1 MSPQHGDSGY
11 GDGNPSGKLWTT
23 WGKIEACMTRKE
35 TPERSHQRIH
45 AAGSGVTLL
54 SCLPLGL
61 IIKKENESFMNK
73 WVQTEKIIK

>member
-1 MSPQHGDSGY
+1 MGTPDMGMVIRGGEALDY
-11 GDGNPSGKLWTT
+11 LGKNRGLHD
-23 WGKIEACMTRKE
+23 KKKE

-61 IIKKENESFMNK
+61 L
-73 WVQTEKIIK
+73 

>member
-11 GDGNPSGKLWTT
+11 GDGNPSGEALDYL
-23 WGKIEACMTRKE
+23 GKNRGLHDKK
-35 TPERSHQRIH
+35 RN
-45 AAGSGVTLL
+45 AGEESPTDPCCRSGVTLL

-73 WVQTEKIIK
+73 CVQTEKIIK

>member
-1 MSPQHGDSGY
+1 MG
-11 GDGNPSGKLWTT
+11 
-23 WGKIEACMTRKE
+23 
-35 TPERSHQRIH
+35 TPDM
-45 AAGSGVTLL
+45 LL

>member
-1 MSPQHGDSGY
+1 MGTPDMGMVIRA
-11 GDGNPSGKLWTT
+11 GKLWTT

-35 TPERSHQRIH
+35 TPERRHQRSH

>member
-11 GDGNPSGKLWTT
+11 GDGNPSGEALDYL
-23 WGKIEACMTRKE
+23 GKIEACMTRKE

-61 IIKKENESFMNK
+61 IIKKKMKVS
-73 WVQTEKIIK
+73 